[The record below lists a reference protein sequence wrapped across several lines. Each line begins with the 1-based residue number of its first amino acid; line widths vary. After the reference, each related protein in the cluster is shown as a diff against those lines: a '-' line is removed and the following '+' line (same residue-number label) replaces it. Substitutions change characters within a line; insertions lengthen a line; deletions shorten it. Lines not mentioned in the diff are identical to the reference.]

1 MRHVK
6 WLGVCQ
12 AKTFQYVCIFLKFN
26 SKSYH
31 FPWILNF
38 EKFLFPSFFWF
49 ALVGPDVTSSVLEI
63 FSNLNPLVNP
73 SLILLRTRWEHH
85 DRQLEI
91 LEIREKFTK
100 LRFFHEKS
108 KILKFSK
115 IFAEKMY
122 PWYLKDILKIREKW
136 MFFHDKSKILKFS
149 EIFAQKMCPYFKKWK
164 ILEIRE
170 KFWECEFAALSF
182 HLELRNGFKKCTFSS
197 NSNSKSLQP
206 TSGPKMEG
214 NPQIFLVT
222 PTLKWK
228 ESTDNVHII

>member
-1 MRHVK
+1 M
-6 WLGVCQ
+6 
-12 AKTFQYVCIFLKFN
+12 
-26 SKSYH
+26 
-31 FPWILNF
+31 
-38 EKFLFPSFFWF
+38 
-49 ALVGPDVTSSVLEI
+49 
-63 FSNLNPLVNP
+63 NP

-108 KILKFSK
+108 KIFEISK

-149 EIFAQKMCPYFKKWK
+149 EIFAKKMCPYFKKWK

-182 HLELRNGFKKCTFSS
+182 HLELRNGFKKCIFSS
-197 NSNSKSLQP
+197 NSNSKSLLP
-206 TSGPKMEG
+206 TSGPKMKG
-214 NPQIFLVT
+214 DPQIFLVT